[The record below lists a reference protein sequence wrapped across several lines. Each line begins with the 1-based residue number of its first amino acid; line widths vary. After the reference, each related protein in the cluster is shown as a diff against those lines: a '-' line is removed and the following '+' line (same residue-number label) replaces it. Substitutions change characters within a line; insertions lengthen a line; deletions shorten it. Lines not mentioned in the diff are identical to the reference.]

1 MRVFICVTAFLN
13 ERPSPLL
20 LPLLVMPLLSLLLLL
35 LLLVVVVM
43 PLLLLLLFAP
53 ARTMRAMARDIH
65 SARDKPTQ
73 TPPLVVYV
81 DRTTTKRNG
90 ASGSTF

>member
-20 LPLLVMPLLSLLLLL
+20 LPLLVMPLLVMPLLSLLLLL

-53 ARTMRAMARDIH
+53 ARTMRT
-65 SARDKPTQ
+65 SAPPNPNLRALTPNAKP
-73 TPPLVVYV
+73 
-81 DRTTTKRNG
+81 
-90 ASGSTF
+90 